1 MGASVVLPDV
11 DGVSALQEQKS
22 HRQSFPK
29 RQTGNVM
36 CEKCETID
44 KRIGHYR
51 EMATHLT
58 DTQTLD
64 GIGILIA
71 KLEADKKALHPEQQ

>member
-1 MGASVVLPDV
+1 
-11 DGVSALQEQKS
+11 
-22 HRQSFPK
+22 
-29 RQTGNVM
+29 M
-36 CEKCETID
+36 CEKCEAID

-51 EMATHLT
+51 EMGIHLT
-58 DTQTLD
+58 DTQTLE

>member
-1 MGASVVLPDV
+1 
-11 DGVSALQEQKS
+11 
-22 HRQSFPK
+22 
-29 RQTGNVM
+29 M
-36 CEKCETID
+36 CEKCEAID

-51 EMATHLT
+51 EMATRVT

-64 GIGILIA
+64 GIGILVA